1 MTGRA
6 LGRGLFFVCH
16 GGSKVKTRTGAYL
29 MNRFFQHFETAADH
43 YAIVT
48 LLIGLPTAVGA
59 VILASL

>member
-1 MTGRA
+1 
-6 LGRGLFFVCH
+6 
-16 GGSKVKTRTGAYL
+16 
-29 MNRFFQHFETAADH
+29 MNRFFQTFEIAADH